1 MWVGEGEGEGGR
13 ELAIMSHK
21 FEFLRLKSGCELLIP
36 LFDQVMMYNAFHPQD
51 FQTQTKIVHSDDVMN
66 NNIRKAWKNFSLNL
80 KSEGFQ

>member
-1 MWVGEGEGEGGR
+1 M
-13 ELAIMSHK
+13 
-21 FEFLRLKSGCELLIP
+21 LIP

-66 NNIRKAWKNFSLNL
+66 NNIRKAWKNFSLQM